1 MTLDRFGVVETTTL
15 LTQIEMGEYD
25 ADLTKISSAVEERL
39 TKVRS
44 SKTVKDFGI
53 GDKIKF
59 NSLCGTR
66 YLIGH
71 TGRIVGMKRTK
82 LVVTLDKPTGRFA
95 RVNPTTRQLESANI
109 TVPIGIVDPL

>member
-1 MTLDRFGVVETTTL
+1 MTLTTGTVL
-15 LTQIEMGEYD
+15 AAIGGG
-25 ADLTKISSAVEERL
+25 DLDSDLVNIISAAEQRL
-39 TKVRS
+39 SQVRS
-44 SKTVKDFGI
+44 TKTVKDFGI
-53 GDKIKF
+53 GDAIKF
-59 NSLCGTR
+59 NHNCGTR